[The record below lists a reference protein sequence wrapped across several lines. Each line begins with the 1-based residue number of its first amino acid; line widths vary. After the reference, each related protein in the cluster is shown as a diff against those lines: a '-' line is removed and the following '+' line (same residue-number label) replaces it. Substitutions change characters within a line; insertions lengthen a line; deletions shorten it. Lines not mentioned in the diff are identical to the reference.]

1 MAIETAEI
9 HGAAG
14 WDWEGYPIDGGGEV
28 VGMLLE
34 RVEVPEQR
42 AEMLFS
48 MFPHRSP
55 ASPLLACCYAYAP
68 PPSVADDRDK
78 QERWSQMSDR

>member
-1 MAIETAEI
+1 MVQP
-9 HGAAG
+9 GG
-14 WDWEGYPIDGGGEV
+14 RDYPIDGGGEV

-68 PPSVADDRDK
+68 PPCVADDRDSRKSK
-78 QERWSQMSDR
+78 QERWSRVSDR

>member
-42 AEMLFS
+42 AELLLLHVS
-48 MFPHRSP
+48 
-55 ASPLLACCYAYAP
+55 SPLSGVSAACLLLRLCSAA
-68 PPSVADDRDK
+68 VRG
-78 QERWSQMSDR
+78 R